1 MSTGLFRV
9 NDLNKTIVLDI
20 TDNTGIDL
28 SLVTAGNLKWE
39 RPDGTTGT
47 WTGVLSNQSAT
58 TLRIS
63 FTTASTAPS
72 ELDQPG
78 DWGVYGSMTHSV
90 IGHMR
95 TEPVEMWVDPEYRSD

>member
-1 MSTGLFRV
+1 MSGSLYRV

-20 TDNTGIDL
+20 TDDTGIDL
-28 SLVTAGNLKWE
+28 SLVTAGDLKWE

-63 FTTASTAPS
+63 FTTASTIPS

-78 DWGVYGSMTHSV
+78 DWGVYGSMSHSV
-90 IGHMR
+90 IGPIR
-95 TEPVEMWVDPEYRSD
+95 TEPVEMFVDEEYRDD